1 MSLTD
6 HDKGKKKGSGAP
18 MTEEQVTAKRA
29 ADAARKRRQRDR
41 ESAEVQAFV
50 PGEACRVTLKLT
62 GKESA
67 YLARAMKIRAVWAP
81 SNYDPQEYIS
91 TLLLRDGQLLD
102 RQLAAIPPCEKC
114 GLQLPQSCERLHKGE
129 ADCLLTTVAL
139 ELKL

>member
-1 MSLTD
+1 MSLAD
-6 HDKGKKKGSGAP
+6 QAKGKKKGP
-18 MTEEQVTAKRA
+18 RTTMTEDQLTAKRA
-29 ADAARKRRQRDR
+29 ADAARKRRQRER
-41 ESAEVQAFV
+41 ENAEVQAFV
-50 PGEACRVTLKLT
+50 PGEACRVMLKLT

-67 YLARAMKIRAVWAP
+67 YLSRAMKIRAVWAT

-102 RQLAAIPPCEKC
+102 QQLAALPPCEKC